1 MSNKL
6 LRLGG
11 FAFTKRWWVVAG
23 WLLIVATAVTLM
35 NIFSQPASD
44 AFSIPGTESQVAFD
58 ELGKVMPEATGGTGR
73 IVFAVP
79 DGEQISARKDVIDTA
94 LTRID
99 GIDGVK
105 ATISPFV
112 MGTISQSGNI
122 ALAQVEIEG
131 AMTEVSATLADDIT
145 AALEPVRAAG
155 VQAEA
160 GGDIVNPAPDSILG
174 VGEIVGVV
182 VAAITLLVTFS
193 SLAAAG
199 MPLITAFIGV
209 GIGVSGIY
217 ALSGVVDVNTVTPIL
232 AIMLGLAVGIDYAL
246 FIVTR
251 HRKYLMD
258 GLEPKQ
264 AAARAI
270 ATAGNAVIFAA
281 TTVVIALAAL
291 SVVGI
296 PFLTVMGL
304 AAAGTVAIAATVA
317 VTLIPALLGF
327 AGLNVLSKKQRALRA
342 EHKKKGEK
350 AELKKSWGFRYSSF
364 LTRRP
369 LSVLAVAVI
378 VLGVIALPA
387 TQLQLGFPSDA
398 NAPKTSTE
406 RKAYDLLAEGF
417 GPGFNGPLLIVSQLP
432 SGLSAEEAGARVMEI
447 AGKLGA
453 VQGVATVQPAGISD
467 NNEAAIFQV
476 IPTTGPTDEA
486 TKDLV
491 AAIRDNRAELAGQG
505 GTLYV
510 TGTTA
515 ITIDMDNLLAEAL
528 PKYLGVVVGLS
539 FILLI
544 IVFRSLIVPLKATLG
559 FLLTIAATFGALV
572 VLFQWGWLGI
582 FEPTPIVSF
591 LPVIVIGIVFGLAM
605 DYEFFLVSGI
615 HEAYMHEDKGKP
627 KEAIIRGF
635 VQGSSVVSAAAIIM
649 ISVFSG
655 FIFSHLQM
663 VQMIGFALAF
673 GILVDAFVVRMT
685 IVPAVLALAGK
696 AAWWIPKW
704 LAKIIPN
711 VSIDGDE
718 TTIAEAL
725 KTPKRAKAK

>member
-11 FAFTKRWWVVAG
+11 FAFTKRWWFVAG

-112 MGTISQSGNI
+112 MGTISQGGNI

-378 VLGVIALPA
+378 VLGVIAIPA

-398 NAPKTSTE
+398 NAPETSTE

-432 SGLSAEEAGARVMEI
+432 SGLSTEEAGARVMEI

-685 IVPAVLALAGK
+685 IVPAVLAVAGK

-725 KTPKRAKAK
+725 KTPKRAKTK